1 MTFTLTI
8 DCDNAAFEDLPGGEV
23 ARLLREVARLLREVA
38 AKLDS
43 FDDNRGK
50 IVDVNGN
57 SVGAWRFGEG

>member
-23 ARLLREVARLLREVA
+23 ARLLREVA
-38 AKLDS
+38 AKLDR
-43 FDDNRGK
+43 FDGNRGK
-50 IVDVNGN
+50 IVEENGN